1 MLPPARIWPRFFQCR
16 WSIKSGDTLFRDY
29 RREYKKRFARMKVG
43 KLTPED
49 YAACLLVL
57 LCL

>member
-1 MLPPARIWPRFFQCR
+1 M
-16 WSIKSGDTLFRDY
+16 FRDY

-49 YAACLLVL
+49 YAAWLRES
-57 LCL
+57 